1 MHEQEI
7 LNMLTL
13 SRISYFN
20 SAEITALWRKAGS
33 ATAIMDN
40 RRNICDLMPDC
51 NRRTADALA
60 DTAEAEARAESEIEF
75 AARNG
80 IEILCMD
87 SEGYPQRL
95 QECDDAPLVLF
106 YKGTARLNRMRVINI
121 VGTRHCTAYGQDC
134 IHSFVKELAGLCPD
148 VLIVSGLAY
157 GVDICAHREAL
168 SNGLDTVAVLAHG
181 LDYLYPPRHRDT
193 ADRMLTQGGLLTEF
207 FSNTNADKLNFLR
220 RNRIVAGIS
229 DATVLIESAA
239 HGGGLVTAR
248 IANSYSRD
256 VFAFPGRTGDMYSE
270 GCNNLIRD
278 NKAGLICSAADFINA
293 MGWQTDARLE
303 QARRKGIERT
313 LFPELTPDEQA
324 VADALQ
330 KENDQQINSLTLTSG
345 IPVSRLAAT
354 LFTLEM
360 KGMVRCMAG
369 GVYHLINN

>member
-20 SAEITALWRKAGS
+20 SAEVMQLWRKAGS

-80 IEILCMD
+80 IEILCMG

-95 QECDDAPLVLF
+95 KECADAPLVMF

-134 IHSFVKELAGLCPD
+134 IHSFVKDLSAMCPD

-168 SNGLDTVAVLAHG
+168 ENGLDTVAVLAHG

>member
-51 NRRTADALA
+51 NKRTAEALV

-80 IEILCMD
+80 ISILCMG
-87 SEGYPQRL
+87 SEDYPQRL
-95 QECDDAPLVLF
+95 KECADAPLVLF

-134 IHSFVKELAGLCPD
+134 IHSFVKDLSAMCPD

-168 SNGLDTVAVLAHG
+168 ADRLDTVAVLAHG

-193 ADRMLTQGGLLTEF
+193 ADKMLTQGGLLTEF

-229 DATVLIESAA
+229 DATVLIESAS

-278 NKAGLICSAADFINA
+278 NKAGLISGAADFINA

-303 QARRKGIERT
+303 QARRNGIERT
-313 LFPELTPDEQA
+313 LFPELTADEQA

-330 KENDQQINSLTLTSG
+330 KENDQQVNSLTLTSG

>member
-7 LNMLTL
+7 LNILTL

-40 RRNICDLMPDC
+40 RHNIYDLMPDC
-51 NRRTADALA
+51 NKRTAEALA

-80 IEILCMD
+80 ISILCMG
-87 SEGYPQRL
+87 SEDYPQRL
-95 QECDDAPLVLF
+95 KECADAPLVLF

-134 IHSFVKELAGLCPD
+134 IHSFVKDLSAMCPD

-168 SNGLDTVAVLAHG
+168 VNGLDTVAVLAHG

-193 ADRMLTQGGLLTEF
+193 ADKMLTQGGLLTEF

-220 RNRIVAGIS
+220 RNRIVAGMS
-229 DATVLIESAA
+229 DATVLIESAS

-248 IANSYSRD
+248 IANGYSRD

-278 NKAGLICSAADFINA
+278 NKAGLISGAADFINA

-303 QARRKGIERT
+303 QARRNGIERT
-313 LFPELTPDEQA
+313 LFPELTADEQA

-330 KENDQQINSLTLTSG
+330 KENDQQVNSLTLTSG

-360 KGMVRCMAG
+360 KGVVRCMAG

>member
-80 IEILCMD
+80 ISILCMG

-95 QECDDAPLVLF
+95 KECADAPLVLF

-134 IHSFVKELAGLCPD
+134 IHSFVKDLSAMCPD

-168 SNGLDTVAVLAHG
+168 AGGLDTVAVLAHG

-193 ADRMLTQGGLLTEF
+193 ADLMLTQGGLLTEF

-239 HGGGLVTAR
+239 RGGGLVTAR

-278 NKAGLICSAADFINA
+278 NKAGLICGAADFINA

-303 QARRKGIERT
+303 QARRNGIERT
-313 LFPELTPDEQA
+313 LFPELTADEQA

-330 KENDQQINSLTLTSG
+330 KENDQQVNSLTLTSG

>member
-1 MHEQEI
+1 
-7 LNMLTL
+7 MLTL

-40 RRNICDLMPDC
+40 RRNIFGLMPDC
-51 NRRTADALA
+51 NRRTAEALA

-80 IEILCMD
+80 ISILCMG
-87 SEGYPQRL
+87 SEDYPQRL
-95 QECDDAPLVLF
+95 KECIDAPLVLF

-134 IHSFVKELAGLCPD
+134 IHSFVKDLSAMCPD

-168 SNGLDTVAVLAHG
+168 ANGLDTVAVLAHG

-193 ADRMLTQGGLLTEF
+193 ADKMLTQGGLLTEF

-220 RNRIVAGIS
+220 RNRIVAGMS

-248 IANSYSRD
+248 IANGYSRD

-278 NKAGLICSAADFINA
+278 NKAGLISSAADFINA

-303 QARRKGIERT
+303 QARRNGIERT
-313 LFPELTPDEQA
+313 LFPELTADEQA

-330 KENDQQINSLTLTSG
+330 KENDQQVNSLTLTSG